1 MKKIILTSIAV
12 LLLASNAYSAQNYV
26 FTPQSVQAVTA
37 KSSQVKNLPYGQ
49 YLRFYNLDTES
60 LNAEFINLSS
70 NEEGNFL
77 KNLTKEEKENYKY
90 AKKIQKLIY
99 KGKWDSVFE
108 KYPNYYPAYLQYFNK
123 CYTEGDFQQALQ
135 ALNNLKLMDRNS
147 RIISSDV
154 MNFYYGTLYYNLGQ
168 YSTALNYFKNLE
180 VNNDDYVIA
189 SIANCYFGLGNYSL
203 AIDYCKRLKNLEYE
217 DKELLF
223 NSYMKLKDYAQ
234 ANKYATE
241 LLNQNYCYDNLM
253 KVQASSPYDN
263 VKLIYAYKARAAAN
277 SDTEILAA
285 NIKIAEFEQKKLE
298 KSVSKLTQFV
308 KLPKWSDFEKQ
319 LPKNVSVAERTAKQ
333 DEFFKIANSYIT
345 KYSGQ
350 QLTNAFNSLN
360 QDYVNYI
367 QTKQNQYY
375 QEKQLEAQRALV
387 EAQQHSNMLNQ
398 QLLIEQQERNYLER
412 QHLYYMRRPRY
423 YYW

>member
-1 MKKIILTSIAV
+1 MKKIILTSMAV
-12 LLLASNAYSAQNYV
+12 LLLANNAYAAQNYV
-26 FTPQSVQAVTA
+26 FTPQSVQTLATNA
-37 KSSQVKNLPYGQ
+37 SQVKNLPYGE
-49 YLRFYNLDTES
+49 YLRFYNLDIEQ

-70 NEEGNFL
+70 SEESNFL

-99 KGKWDSVFE
+99 KGKWDSVFD
-108 KYPNYYPAYLQYFNK
+108 KYPNYYPAYLQYFSK
-123 CYTEGDFQQALQ
+123 CYAEGDFQQALQ

-147 RIISSDV
+147 QIISKDV

-168 YSTALNYFKNLE
+168 YSTALNYFKLLE
-180 VNNDDYVIA
+180 SHNDDYVIA

-203 AIDYCKRLKNLEYE
+203 TIDYCKKLKNLEYE

-223 NSYMKLKDYAQ
+223 TSYMKLKNYTQ
-234 ANKYATE
+234 ANKYAME
-241 LLNQNYCYDNLM
+241 LLNQNYCYENLM
-253 KVQASSPYDN
+253 KVQASSQYDN
-263 VKLIYAYKARAAAN
+263 TKLTYAYKARAAAN
-277 SDTEILAA
+277 SDNEILAA
-285 NIKIAEFEQKKLE
+285 NVKIAELEQKKLE

-308 KLPKWSDFEKQ
+308 KIPKWSDVEKQ
-319 LPKNVSVAERTAKQ
+319 LPKNVTVEERTEKQ
-333 DEFFKIANSYIT
+333 DEFFKNANLYIT

-375 QEKQLEAQRALV
+375 QEKQLEAQKALI

>member
-1 MKKIILTSIAV
+1 MAV
-12 LLLASNAYSAQNYV
+12 LLLANNAYAAQNYV
-26 FTPQSVQAVTA
+26 FTPQSVQAIA
-37 KSSQVKNLPYGQ
+37 ANSSQVKNLPFGE
-49 YLRFYNLDTES
+49 YLRFYNLDTEQ

-70 NEEGNFL
+70 TEESNFL

-99 KGKWDSVFE
+99 KGKWESVFS
-108 KYPNYYPAYLQYFNK
+108 KYPNYYPAYLQYFSK
-123 CYTEGDFQQALQ
+123 CYAEGDFQQALQ

-147 RIISSDV
+147 QIISKDV

-168 YSTALNYFKNLE
+168 YSTALNYFKLLE
-180 VNNDDYVIA
+180 ANKDDYVIA

-203 AIDYCKRLKNLEYE
+203 TIDYCKKLKNLEYE

-223 NSYMKLKDYAQ
+223 TSYMKLKNYTQ
-234 ANKYATE
+234 ANKYAME
-241 LLNQNYCYDNLM
+241 LLNQNYCYENLM
-253 KVQASSPYDN
+253 KVQASSQYDN
-263 VKLIYAYKARAAAN
+263 TKLTYAYKARAAAN
-277 SDTEILAA
+277 SDNEILAA
-285 NIKIAEFEQKKLE
+285 NVKIAELEQKKLE

-308 KLPKWSDFEKQ
+308 KIPKWSDFEKQ
-319 LPKNVSVAERTAKQ
+319 LPKNVTVSERTAKQ
-333 DEFFKIANSYIT
+333 DEFFQNANLYIT
-345 KYSGQ
+345 RYSGQ

-375 QEKQLEAQRALV
+375 QEKQLEAQKALI
-387 EAQQHSNMLNQ
+387 EAQQHSNMLNE